1 MEQNKDLFEHKS
13 KNWDMNSIRVR
24 NAKEISDIILNN
36 IDINS
41 SMEIVDFGAGT
52 GLLSYFIAKHV
63 SKIIAIDN
71 SPSMLEEFRA
81 KQSEFACETDIIKA
95 DIMKNDLKL
104 SVDGIISSMTMHH
117 IEDIEALFLKLFNM
131 LHKGGFIA
139 IADLDSEDGT
149 FHSDNEGVYHYG
161 FDREML
167 TNIAKEAGFI
177 NINFKTANVIEKPH
191 AKFSVFTMTAQKKI

>member
-1 MEQNKDLFEHKS
+1 MKKNLDLFAHKS
-13 KNWDMNSIRVR
+13 KNWDMNSVRVR
-24 NAKEISDIILNN
+24 NAKEISDVILNN

-52 GLLSYFIAKHV
+52 GLLSYFIAQHV
-63 SKIIAIDN
+63 SKIVAIDN

-95 DIMKNDLKL
+95 DIMDDDLKL
-104 SVDGIISSMTMHH
+104 NVDGIISSMTMHH

-131 LHKGGFIA
+131 LNEGGFIA

-161 FDREML
+161 FDREKL
-167 TNIAKEAGFI
+167 ANIAKETGFK
-177 NINFKTANVIEKPH
+177 NINFETANIIKKPH
-191 AKFSVFTMTAQKKI
+191 AKFSVFTMTAQKV